1 MGGTLQLSTIPKEGK
16 EMSEN
21 FGGKTGYY
29 DLPKPDRVILNNLL
43 ADVFNGNIGID
54 SAVNTL
60 YELFPNTLNDIIE
73 YKGLKPWQHEVL
85 KATYAL
91 DERAAKATDGS
102 SSRER
107 EINKIQYY
115 LDRGRNLK

>member
-1 MGGTLQLSTIPKEGK
+1 
-16 EMSEN
+16 MSEN

-54 SAVNTL
+54 SAVDIL